1 MSALQT
7 ASAAS
12 RAAQPV
18 AAPRTVLATDLD
30 GTFVGGSQQQREDLY
45 AWLRAH
51 RDEVMLIFVSGRGQ
65 AHMRELAHS
74 LDVQPEYFIGDV
86 GTTVEHGQQ
95 GSQQAIEPVRQWL
108 GAAWPTRAAQ
118 RIDDVMRRH
127 PRLSPQPVVGGRRK
141 SYFYDDEPAAL
152 RAAVELRTL
161 GFDVLLSD
169 NQYFDVLPR
178 GVQKGPT
185 LLRTLRAL
193 RLSPRRTLV
202 AGDTLNDLSMF
213 RTGLCGVAV
222 GNREPALDRAL
233 RGSAHVHRSSL
244 PGAAGVLEAL
254 QRFHASGGAQ
264 AWLRNW

>member
-1 MSALQT
+1 MSALQANAPAT
-7 ASAAS
+7 
-12 RAAQPV
+12 AAQ
-18 AAPRTVLATDLD
+18 RTVLATDLD
-30 GTFVGGSQQQREDLY
+30 GTFVGGSDEQRAELY
-45 AWLRAH
+45 GWIREH
-51 RDEVMLIFVSGRGQ
+51 RDDVMLIFVSGRGQ
-65 AHMRELAHS
+65 PHMR
-74 LDVQPEYFIGDV
+74 DVARGSGLEPDYFIGDV
-86 GTTVEHGQQ
+86 GTTVESGV
-95 GSQQAIEPVRQWL
+95 GGPDEALEPVLQWL
-108 GAAWPTRAAQ
+108 GATWPTHAPR
-118 RIDDVMRRH
+118 RIDEVMSRH
-127 PRLSPQPVVGGRRK
+127 PRLTPQPVVGGRRK

-152 RAAVELRTL
+152 RAAGELRTL

-193 RLSPRRTLV
+193 RLSPQRTLV

-213 RTGLCGVAV
+213 RTGLSGVAV

-233 RGSAHVHRSSL
+233 RGTSNVHMSSL

-254 QRFHASGGAQ
+254 QRFHATGGGQ